1 MTIIRLAQSEWNVD
15 FNNQL
20 GPTGGFGAVF
30 SGSNKYYSDVA
41 IKRLHITSEN
51 SANRELRVAE
61 KLMTESFD
69 HVIPVYDAGQDAE
82 TSYYYIVMAKAS
94 HSLRDEI
101 EKRGVISE
109 QEALQILLQITEGL
123 FEVKDLIHRDIK
135 PGNVLFHQEA
145 WKLSD
150 FGIAKFVEE
159 STSLQTLK
167 DCLSPQYAAPEQWK
181 LETSSS
187 ATDLYALGCIAHHL
201 ITGAP
206 PFNGSSIS
214 EYQNQHLY
222 VQPNPLNAKDSL
234 FRGLV
239 SMLLRKNPEA
249 RPTLERVKTTLE
261 RIVASQNAISS
272 NNGLNAIAS
281 AGAIEAERISA
292 IETRI
297 LEEKESQKRRA
308 DLAAE
313 AFNILGGYREV
324 FFQKLQESAQVSK
337 RISDSKISLGAAS
350 LEISYMNNSYA
361 FSRSIF
367 SRSGWDVIC
376 GALIKI
382 SQENPKYTWS
392 ASLWYTNQGD
402 GNPFE
407 WVEVSYWADK
417 RNTDTPFAL
426 EDPNAMDMAHAKIVS
441 GIHIAYKPKIVDEL
455 TFDEFIVRWSLLFAK
470 AHSGELRFPAHLPLD

>member
-30 SGSNKYYSDVA
+30 TGSNKYHSDVA
-41 IKRLHITSEN
+41 IKRLHITSED

-82 TSYYYIVMAKAS
+82 TSYYYIVMARAS

-101 EKRGVISE
+101 EARGVISE
-109 QEALQILLQITEGL
+109 EESLQILLQITEGL
-123 FEVKDLIHRDIK
+123 FEVKDIIHRDIK
-135 PGNVLFHQEA
+135 PGNVLFHQGT

-187 ATDLYALGCIAHHL
+187 ATDLYALGCIAYQL
-201 ITGAP
+201 LTGAP
-206 PFNGSSIS
+206 PFSGSSIS

-249 RPTLERVKTTLE
+249 RPTLERVKATLE
-261 RIVASQNAISS
+261 RIVASQNTISS
-272 NNGLNAIAS
+272 TNGLNAIAS
-281 AGAIEAERISA
+281 AGAIEAEKISA
-292 IETRI
+292 IEAKA

-308 DLAAE
+308 DLANE
-313 AFNILGGYREV
+313 AFNILGGYRET
-324 FFQKLQESAQVSK
+324 FFQKLQESAQVIK
-337 RISDSKISLGAAS
+337 RISESRVMLGTSS
-350 LEISYMNNSYA
+350 LEISYMNNSFA

-376 GALIKI
+376 GALIKVY
-382 SQENPKYTWS
+382 QEKPRYIWS

-402 GNPFE
+402 SISFE
-407 WVEVSYWADK
+407 WVEVSYSAIK
-417 RNTDTPFAL
+417 RIINTPFAL
-426 EDPNAMDMAHAKIVS
+426 EDPSAMDMAHAKIVS
-441 GIHIAYKPKIVDEL
+441 GINIATRPKIVDEL
-455 TFDEFIVRWSLLFAK
+455 TIDDFIVRWSSLFAK
-470 AHSGELRFPAHLPLD
+470 AHSGELRFPEHLPLD